1 MNIDSMLRFLYQAFD
16 IFEVFRMN
24 FATSHIASHLE
35 ALHKTKEETGDFDL
49 CCQGKVVKAHSF
61 ILSMR

>member
-1 MNIDSMLRFLYQAFD
+1 MLTQPFD

-49 CCQGKVVKAHSF
+49 TCQGKVVKAHRL

>member
-1 MNIDSMLRFLYQAFD
+1 MSRLSFQALL
-16 IFEVFRMN
+16 IFKDYRMS

-49 CCQGKVVKAHSF
+49 CCQGKVVKAHSY

>member
-1 MNIDSMLRFLYQAFD
+1 MLTQPLD

-49 CCQGKVVKAHSF
+49 TCQGKVVKAHRL